1 MNIQLLHQLDDAEVR
16 SNLSYLRPNYDTWL
30 EQRKEW
36 TVVFIDRFTEEN
48 GRAPYDDELESARD
62 TAFPKNWLL
71 SIEQITGE
79 FGDESA
85 CRVLSF
91 RSHSEPASP
100 VIERLHEVVASMPES
115 WQEIYQKHV
124 NDGWSFTKIASQ
136 RGVSSSAIRKTM
148 KKIESSIGKD
158 EKLQKFFQRG
168 AFSA

>member
-1 MNIQLLHQLDDAEVR
+1 M
-16 SNLSYLRPNYDTWL
+16 
-30 EQRKEW
+30 
-36 TVVFIDRFTEEN
+36 FIDRFTKEN

-124 NDGWSFTKIASQ
+124 IDGWPFTEIACQ
-136 RGVSSSAIRKTM
+136 RGVGESAIRKTM
-148 KKIESSIGKD
+148 KKIESAIRKD
-158 EKLQKFFQRG
+158 KKLQKFYQRG
-168 AFSA
+168 AFWA